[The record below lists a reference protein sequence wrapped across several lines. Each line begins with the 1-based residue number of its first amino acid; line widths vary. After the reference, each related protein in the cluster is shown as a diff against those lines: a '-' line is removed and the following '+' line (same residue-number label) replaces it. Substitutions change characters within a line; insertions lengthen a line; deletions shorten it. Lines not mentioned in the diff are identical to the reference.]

1 MLNPNE
7 ESENKFLGIPLDTKH
22 DEFVISFRIQNSNE
36 DVATKRE
43 LLKKIVSV
51 FDPVGI
57 LSPAV
62 VPLKILFQKMC
73 KEGSSWDDDINDE
86 CKAVWKKWLLSAQ
99 KTPNIVIP
107 RCYLQKE
114 KPVEFQIIGYC
125 DASEK
130 AYSAV
135 TYLRVTYKNGQLSTQ
150 SIAGKTRVSPV
161 KVLTIPRLEL
171 MSSL

>member
-1 MLNPNE
+1 
-7 ESENKFLGIPLDTKH
+7 
-22 DEFVISFRIQNSNE
+22 
-36 DVATKRE
+36 
-43 LLKKIVSV
+43 
-51 FDPVGI
+51 
-57 LSPAV
+57 
-62 VPLKILFQKMC
+62 MC

-135 TYLRVTYKNGQLSTQ
+135 TYLRVTYKNGQ
-150 SIAGKTRVSPV
+150 
-161 KVLTIPRLEL
+161 E
-171 MSSL
+171 